1 MKKIKIVTDSSSD
14 LLSLEGIDF
23 ESVPLTINTSEKEYI
38 DNKDLEV
45 LEMVKDLRSYNGKS
59 GTACPSTGTWLNAF
73 EGYDEIYVIT
83 ITSKLSGS
91 YNSACLAKDI
101 YLEDNPNTN
110 IHVFDSLSTG
120 PEMVLLAEKLV
131 ELISCKLEFKE
142 VINKANSYLEST
154 ELFFCLESIHNLA
167 MNGRVSKLSDMATRV
182 LNIRIVGKAL
192 DGVLHVMNKCRGF
205 RKSFNTLLEN
215 IYNTGYNGG
224 KVIISHVN
232 NLDFANKIKDALLE
246 KYQNINIKIHEA
258 RALVSYYAEEGG
270 LLIGV
275 ETK

>member
-1 MKKIKIVTDSSSD
+1 MKKIKIITDSSSD
-14 LLSLEGIDF
+14 LLSLDGIDF
-23 ESVPLTINTSEKEYI
+23 ESVALTINTSEKEYI
-38 DNKDLEV
+38 DNKDLNV
-45 LEMVKDLRSYNGKS
+45 LEMVKDLSSYTGKS
-59 GTACPSTGTWLNAF
+59 GTACPSTGMWLNSF

-91 YNSACLAKDI
+91 YNSACLAKDM
-101 YLEDNPNTN
+101 YLEDNPNAK

-131 ELISCKLEFKE
+131 ELINEDIEFAK
-142 VINKANSYLEST
+142 VIEQANEYLETT

-167 MNGRVSKLSDMATRV
+167 MNGRVSKLSDIATRV

-192 DGVLHVMNKCRGF
+192 GGVLHVMNKCRGF
-205 RKSFNTLLEN
+205 RKSFTTLLEHIDN
-215 IYNTGYNGG
+215 VGYKGG

-232 NLDFANKIKDALLE
+232 NLEFANKIKDALLE
-246 KYQNINIKIHEA
+246 KYNNIKITIHEA

-275 ETK
+275 ETE